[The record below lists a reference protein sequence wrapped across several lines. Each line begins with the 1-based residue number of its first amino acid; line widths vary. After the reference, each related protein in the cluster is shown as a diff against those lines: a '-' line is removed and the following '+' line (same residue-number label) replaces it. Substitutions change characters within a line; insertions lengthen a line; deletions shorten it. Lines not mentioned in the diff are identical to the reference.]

1 MVEIIVSSLYNESIY
16 HLLCVKR
23 GAIMKKLFLLL
34 TIFSLFTMS
43 AFAVSLDELR
53 NSPERY
59 KLVLSNPTT
68 DQYVEIPSI
77 NVVRYSP
84 PYYVINSR
92 THIVR
97 YEDNIITSI
106 DVTYFYDYNQSVASL
121 VNKLDTVEEVLKS
134 LKNDSGI
141 KFQMKGHISFNYDG
155 SQIGTYIGTY
165 TKYSLSN
172 PKYGPQKS
180 DITSASYDTAAFTF
194 YKAYNMY
201 FNQLFDEDLF

>member
-16 HLLCVKR
+16 HSLCIKR

-34 TIFSLFTMS
+34 TIFSLFSMS

-59 KLVLSNPTT
+59 KLIVSNPTNE
-68 DQYVEIPSI
+68 QYVEIPSI

-92 THIVR
+92 AYIVS
-97 YEDNIITSI
+97 YENNVITAI
-106 DVTYFYDYNQSVASL
+106 DMTYFYDYNQSVASL

-141 KFQMKGHISFNYDG
+141 KYQMKGSISFNYDG
-155 SQIGTYIGTY
+155 TPIGTY
-165 TKYSLSN
+165 TKYNLSN
-172 PKYGPQKS
+172 PKYGLQKANM
-180 DITSASYDTAAFTF
+180 TSVPYATATYSF
-194 YKAYNMY
+194 YKSYNLY
-201 FNQLFDEDLF
+201 FNPPADNQLF

>member
-1 MVEIIVSSLYNESIY
+1 MVEIIVSSLYNESVY
-16 HLLCVKR
+16 HLLRVKR

-34 TIFSLFTMS
+34 TIFSLFTIS

-106 DVTYFYDYNQSVASL
+106 DMTYFYDYNQSIASL
-121 VNKLDTVEEVLKS
+121 ANKVYTVEELLKS

-141 KFQMKGHISFNYDG
+141 KFQMKGHISFYYDG
-155 SQIGTYIGTY
+155 SQIGTY

-201 FNQLFDEDLF
+201 FNQLFDEDLFER

>member
-1 MVEIIVSSLYNESIY
+1 MFSLYNESIY
-16 HLLCVKR
+16 HSLYIKR